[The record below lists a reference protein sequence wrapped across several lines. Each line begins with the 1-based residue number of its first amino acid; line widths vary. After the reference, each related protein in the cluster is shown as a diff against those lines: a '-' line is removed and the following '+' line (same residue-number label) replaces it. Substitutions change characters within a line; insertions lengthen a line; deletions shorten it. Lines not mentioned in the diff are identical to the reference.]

1 MNDYTLRKEF
11 PLTTEQNEVVD
22 FMLHKA
28 KCVNAC
34 QTGFGKTYVTL
45 TAACLLLLNYSNLD
59 VVALIPQKAV
69 KAFTRELDEKLKIKY
84 NLISSQGDIHMDRS

>member
-1 MNDYTLRKEF
+1 MKPNFNKDYTLRKEF
-11 PLTTEQNEVVD
+11 PLTPEQNEVVD
-22 FMLHKA
+22 FMIHKN

-34 QTGFGKTYVTL
+34 QTRLSAEK
-45 TAACLLLLNYSNLD
+45 LNYSNLD